1 MWDVSQHRQ
10 RNFLGTEQFAFIFPG
25 SVALCTSIQS
35 APCPVYRHYNIT
47 ASKNIRKLKYLPQ
60 QPCRRCTVPPT
71 VWSKTAKAS
80 SFQRVQHHP
89 SMSALSV
96 VKNFIQDLRLVVK
109 TSLQW
114 TTTKQSTD
122 CRISYLQTRDTTVN

>member
-1 MWDVSQHRQ
+1 MCHNTDRGISWEQNSLLSF
-10 RNFLGTEQFAFIFPG
+10 FLDLLH
-25 SVALCTSIQS
+25 SALLPSLP
-35 APCPVYRHYNIT
+35 PCPVYRHYNIT